1 MENNRLDY
9 IDILK
14 GIGILLVIFS
24 HSGAEKDGPMLY
36 VGGVFIPLFFIA
48 SGYTYKNR
56 EQSFLSFIGKKA
68 RRLLVPYLFFS
79 ILLLLLYKRFSLLD
93 ILGVFYS
100 RYCLYPF
107 DSSENVFLMGG
118 GNPPLWFL
126 TSMLTAFVPFYFL
139 MKYASKA
146 YWILLLYGV
155 FTFAC
160 QFLPVLM
167 PWSID
172 TACLQASFMY
182 VGVLL
187 RNNRGIMDR
196 TAYMYLFIFVAYI
209 VICFFN
215 GELNVSVREYGVSFL
230 LYFLTGILGTVFLL
244 WLSIKM
250 ESTLIGSFL
259 AGIGRHSLV
268 IFCIQMFFIHRC
280 HQLFNGV
287 LHLPTEGLIFYGV
300 SVVKILLVAICGMY
314 LSKAM
319 NRYMPWLFK

>member
-24 HSGAEKDGPMLY
+24 HSGAETGAMAY

-56 EQSFLSFIGKKA
+56 EQSFGAFIGKKS
-68 RRLLVPYLFFS
+68 RRLLVPYFFFS
-79 ILLLLLYKRFSLLD
+79 VILLLLYKRFSILD
-93 ILGVFYS
+93 IIGVFYS

-107 DSSENVFLMGG
+107 DSCDNVFLMGG

-126 TSMLTAFVPFYFL
+126 TSMLTAFIPFYFL
-139 MKYASKA
+139 MKYSSKV
-146 YWILLLYGV
+146 YWLLLFAI
-155 FTFAC
+155 FTFSC
-160 QFLPVLM
+160 QFLPVLL

-182 VGVLL
+182 VGVTL
-187 RNNRGIMDR
+187 RNNRHVMDR
-196 TAYMYLFIFVAYI
+196 PSIFYLLALIAYI
-209 VICFFN
+209 VICILN

-230 LYFLTGILGTVFLL
+230 LYFLTGVLGTIFLL
-244 WLSIKM
+244 WFSKKL
-250 ESTLIGSFL
+250 ESTFL
-259 AGIGRHSLV
+259 CSVLSNIGRHSLV
-268 IFCIQMFFIHRC
+268 IFCVQMFLLRIC
-280 HQLFNGV
+280 HQIFHDV
-287 LHLPTEGLIFYGV
+287 LHFPTEGLLFYGV
-300 SVVKILLVAICGMY
+300 SIVKILLVAIGGMY
-314 LSKAM
+314 LSKGM

>member
-1 MENNRLDY
+1 MKNERLEY

-24 HSGAEKDGPMLY
+24 HSGAETGAMAY

-79 ILLLLLYKRFSLLD
+79 VLLLLLYKHFSLLD

-107 DSSENVFLMGG
+107 DCSENVFLMRG

-146 YWILLLYGV
+146 YWLLLVYAA

-160 QFLPVLM
+160 QFLPVLL

-182 VGVLL
+182 MGVTL
-187 RNNRGIMDR
+187 RNNHHVMDKPSFV
-196 TAYMYLFIFVAYI
+196 YLFALVAYI
-209 VICFFN
+209 AVCTLN
-215 GELNVSVREYGVSFL
+215 GELNVSVREYGMSFL
-230 LYFLTGILGTVFLL
+230 LYFLTGVLGTLFLL
-244 WLSIKM
+244 WLSIKL
-250 ESTLIGSFL
+250 ESTFIRTLL
-259 AGIGRHSLV
+259 VGIGRHSLV
-268 IFCIQMFFIHRC
+268 IFCVQMFLLRIC
-280 HQLFNGV
+280 HQIFHDV
-287 LHLPTEGLIFYGV
+287 LHFPTEGLLFYGV
-300 SVVKILLVAICGMY
+300 SIVKILLVAIGGMY
-314 LSKAM
+314 LSKGM